1 MSILIAVLLF
11 AILIVLIKI
20 LYLYMYVVDTLKK
33 MHSDKDE
40 K

>member
-33 MHSDKDE
+33 TNSDKDE